1 MGRGN
6 KHQPQWPSP
15 SSNVRVW
22 PGAYSPQAYASRD
35 KQPPWKA
42 ENARQGPVFPTYSS
56 VSIPQ
61 DKAATGAQQDRAG
74 GASARSSTTPVI
86 QAALNQTRRAENRVA
101 RLHEAYKQS
110 GVQWAEY
117 EVKMK
122 EAYKRERARF
132 ARDQEKIL
140 KEIASAE
147 EAQDLARQGL
157 RDAFISGQ
165 ASLAATADVE
175 MIDGPTPDQVFSG
188 WAQEELTAT
197 DALVQRA
204 LTAPALTPQRVAHAI
219 PRTPVMATSHAPPGL
234 PSPGSIPT
242 AFDPY
247 LMMASPAGPP
257 TGTHVHGQA
266 PLMPAVFEEPPPTF
280 SAGPPNAAVIST
292 TSGTLPGTAPPDPA
306 QEAYGKSPTL
316 AEKVQRRR
324 ALEPFGGAR
333 ASPPSIGPVDGEGA
347 LPHAGSA
354 ASAPSLSRP
363 IRIVQDDNAS
373 EDEITRAEED
383 TTLS

>member
-1 MGRGN
+1 M
-6 KHQPQWPSP
+6 
-15 SSNVRVW
+15 
-22 PGAYSPQAYASRD
+22 
-35 KQPPWKA
+35 
-42 ENARQGPVFPTYSS
+42 
-56 VSIPQ
+56 SIPQ